1 VRLAADL
8 LTYGVFMMCIEL
20 SGAARIDLRGIRI
33 LHTMLRVTDLER
45 SLRFYTQALG
55 MHLLRRE
62 NYPTGRFTLL
72 FLGFGAESS
81 DAVLELTHN
90 WDISSY
96 ERGTAFGHI
105 AIGVRDLRAICDH
118 LHALG
123 VTILRAPGPM
133 NHISTERT
141 EAEQIAFIEDPDGYR
156 IELIQ
161 EPHAT

>member
-1 VRLAADL
+1 VRGRR
-8 LTYGVFMMCIEL
+8 LTQYGVVLMCIEPG
-20 SGAARIDLRGIRI
+20 GAAPVDLHGIRI
-33 LHTMLRVTDLER
+33 RHTMLRVADLER

-62 NYPTGRFTLL
+62 NYPTGRFTLM

-81 DAVLELTHN
+81 NAVLELTHN
-90 WDISSY
+90 WDIPKY
-96 ERGTAFGHI
+96 KRGTAFGHI
-105 AIGVRDLRAICDH
+105 AIGVRDLRAMCGH

-133 NHISTERT
+133 NHISSERT
-141 EAEQIAFIEDPDGYR
+141 ETEQIAFIEDPDGYR

-161 EPHAT
+161 ETHAA

>member
-1 VRLAADL
+1 LAADL
-8 LTYGVFMMCIEL
+8 LTYGVVLMCIE
-20 SGAARIDLRGIRI
+20 SSSAAPLDLHGIRI
-33 LHTMLRVTDLER
+33 RHTMLRVADLER

-62 NYPTGRFTLL
+62 SYPTGRFTLM
-72 FLGFGAESS
+72 FVGFGAESS

-118 LHALG
+118 LNALG
-123 VTILRAPGPM
+123 VKILRAPGPM
-133 NHISTERT
+133 NHISSERT

-156 IELIQ
+156 IELIE
-161 EPHAT
+161 EPNAA